1 MTSVAGIGYL
11 DALLPGLIIAL
22 LASAVLPWVNRNN
35 TIVRAVAIL
44 IGIALGWRY
53 MSWRLF
59 ETIPSIDHPIN
70 FITGTIFT
78 AVEALTMV
86 GATASQLFLTRTR
99 NRTAD
104 ANRNVERL
112 RAMPT
117 LPKVDVLICTYNED
131 ETILERTIIGT
142 RALDYPNFRIWVCDD
157 GRRAWLKELCDHHGV
172 GYLTRSDN
180 AHAKAGNINAALKKL
195 AALDDKPDFI
205 SILDADF
212 VPRPQFLTRAVSL
225 ALDADVGVVQTP
237 QHFFNPDPVQSN
249 LALTRVWPDEQRFF
263 FDIVMASKDA
273 WNAAFCCG
281 TSSVIRFNAL
291 QSIGGFPTDSVTEDY
306 LVSLRLREKGFQ
318 TVYLNEVLSLGLAP
332 EGLAEYSGQ
341 RSRWALGFV
350 QICRGP
356 SGPLRFHNGLPLV
369 DRIMLCETFL
379 HWSATHL
386 FRVLGVIVPALYLL
400 FGIEA
405 VHANVIDAIWYLA
418 PFLIAQWAIFTWLT
432 EGRVL
437 PLMSDLYQMLCS
449 TDVLK
454 AVVSG
459 LLKPKGQ
466 KFKVTAKGGDRSKQF
481 LQWPL
486 LRIFC
491 TLLLLTMLGIV
502 TTFLVDQHEQPSE
515 SATIALFWSWY
526 NIVVL
531 TLCCYVCSEQQQ
543 RRAGQR
549 FDIRVPVELTTE
561 GATRKYEASDI
572 SVSGMQLLGRAP
584 LPIGSTVNV
593 RFAGIDVDARIRR
606 TTQNGFGLEFEL
618 TDETKS
624 LVLQFIFSGKATT
637 AVHQI
642 KPHLVAKALA
652 ARVLR

>member
-1 MTSVAGIGYL
+1 MGYL
-11 DALLPGLIIAL
+11 DALLPAIIVAL
-22 LASAVLPWVNRNN
+22 LAIAVLPWVNRSN
-35 TIVRAVAIL
+35 TVVRACAVL
-44 IGIALGWRY
+44 VGIALGWRY
-53 MSWRLF
+53 MSWRIF
-59 ETIPSIDHPIN
+59 ETIPSADHPVD
-70 FITGTIFT
+70 FATGVIFT
-78 AVEALTMV
+78 VVETLTMI
-86 GATASQLFLTRTR
+86 GATVSQLFLTRTR
-99 NRTAD
+99 NRTAE

-112 RAMPT
+112 LANPK

-131 ETILERTIIGT
+131 EDILERTIIGSL
-142 RALDYPNFRIWVCDD
+142 ALSYPNFRVWVCDD
-157 GRRAWLKELCDHHGV
+157 GRRPWLKELCTRHGV

-180 AHAKAGNINAALKKL
+180 AHAKAGNINAALKRL
-195 AALDDKPDFI
+195 ALLKEKPDFI

-212 VPRPQFLTRAVSL
+212 VPLPQFLTRAVSL

-237 QHFFNPDPVQSN
+237 QHFFNPDPIQSN

-281 TSSVIRFNAL
+281 TSSVIRFDAL
-291 QSIGGFPTDSVTEDY
+291 QSVGGFPTDSVTEDY
-306 LVSLRLREKGFQ
+306 LVSLRLREKGFR
-318 TVYLNEVLSLGLAP
+318 TVYLNEALSLGLAP

-341 RSRWALGFV
+341 RSRWALGFI

-356 SGPLRFHNGLPLV
+356 SGPLKLGNGLPLV

-386 FRVLGVIVPALYLL
+386 FRLLGVVVPVLYLL

-405 VHANVIDAIWYLA
+405 VHANVIEAIWYLA
-418 PFLIAQWAIFTWLT
+418 PFLVAQCAIFTWLT

-437 PLMSDLYQMLCS
+437 PLMTDLYQMLCS

-454 AVVSG
+454 AVASG
-459 LLKPKGQ
+459 LLRPQEQ

-481 LQWPL
+481 FQWPL
-486 LRIFC
+486 LMIFG
-491 TLLLLTMLGIV
+491 TLLTLTMLGIAN
-502 TTFLVDQHEQPSE
+502 TFLIDQSRPLAE
-515 SATIALFWSWY
+515 SSAIALFWSWY

-549 FDIRVPVELTTE
+549 FDVRVPVRLAAP
-561 GATRKYEASDI
+561 GSLSQYEASDI
-572 SVSGMQLLGRAP
+572 SVSGMHLLGQPP
-584 LPIGSTVNV
+584 LPIGSPVTV
-593 RFAGIDVDARIRR
+593 RFAGMNVKAHIRR
-606 TTQNGFGLEFEL
+606 TTGNGFGLEFEL
-618 TDETKS
+618 TAQTKPP
-624 LVLQFIFSGKATT
+624 LLQFLFSGKAST
-637 AVHQI
+637 AVSQI

-652 ARVLR
+652 LRVFR